1 MLPPSIQVRE
11 GPGQVVVKLADGKPH
26 RVSRREVSLPYTFDG
41 FRSND
46 DFLVIAMNYAFDCIL
61 GMPWLARY
69 KPQIDWLARSVR
81 RRRKFDVSEVFTHLL
96 VSPSDW
102 PNVTVVDR
110 DSTTLAVHRASDGPL
125 CTACAVLRD
134 TSDSDSSLQSEEDNE
149 DDAVEQGFPRVINAV
164 EQGFPH
170 VNAVVEPGFPSAPI
184 VVEQGLPQGHCGD
197 EQELASECDVD
208 GQESSRESM
217 MVEPGFPSSPTVVE
231 PRFPHGHIVVE
242 QGLPHEY
249 DVDGQESPR
258 ESMMV
263 EPGFP
268 AIRSRKSQ
276 TRVLGSFPR

>member
-46 DFLVIAMNYAFDCIL
+46 DFLVIEMNYAFDCIL

-81 RRRKFDVSEVFTHLL
+81 RRRKLDVSEVFTHLL

-102 PNVTVVDR
+102 PNVTVVDSE
-110 DSTTLAVHRASDGPL
+110 STTQVVHRASDGPL
-125 CTACAVLRD
+125 CTACAVLL
-134 TSDSDSSLQSEEDNE
+134 DSSDRTSSLRSEEKDE
-149 DDAVEQGFPRVINAV
+149 DDAVEQGFPRVNTAV

-184 VVEQGLPQGHCGD
+184 VVEQGLPR
-197 EQELASECDVD
+197 A
-208 GQESSRESM
+208 
-217 MVEPGFPSSPTVVE
+217 
-231 PRFPHGHIVVE
+231 
-242 QGLPHEY
+242 
-249 DVDGQESPR
+249 
-258 ESMMV
+258 
-263 EPGFP
+263 
-268 AIRSRKSQ
+268 K
-276 TRVLGSFPR
+276 

>member
-1 MLPPSIQVRE
+1 MLPPSIQIRE
-11 GPGQVVVKLADGKPH
+11 GPGQVVVKLADGKPR

-46 DFLVIAMNYAFDCIL
+46 NFLVIAMNYAFDCIL

-81 RRRKFDVSEVFTHLL
+81 RRRKFDVSEAFTHLL
-96 VSPSDW
+96 VYLSDW
-102 PNVTVVDR
+102 PNVTVVDS

-134 TSDSDSSLQSEEDNE
+134 TSDSDSSLQSEEDDE

-170 VNAVVEPGFPSAPI
+170 VNAGVEPGFPYAPI
-184 VVEQGLPQGHCGD
+184 VVEQGLPQGHCDD
-197 EQELASECDVD
+197 EQELAKEC
-208 GQESSRESM
+208 
-217 MVEPGFPSSPTVVE
+217 
-231 PRFPHGHIVVE
+231 
-242 QGLPHEY
+242 

-268 AIRSRKSQ
+268 SSPSVVEPRSPHEHTVAEQGLPHGFTAAEQELPHQVSTVEFGYSRP
-276 TRVLGSFPR
+276 VFPASWMTTSST

>member
-46 DFLVIAMNYAFDCIL
+46 DFLVIEMNYAFDCIL
-61 GMPWLARY
+61 GMPWLVRY

-102 PNVTVVDR
+102 PNVTVVDSE
-110 DSTTLAVHRASDGPL
+110 STTQVVHRASDGPL
-125 CTACAVLRD
+125 CTACAVLL
-134 TSDSDSSLQSEEDNE
+134 DSSDVPSSLHSEEKE
-149 DDAVEQGFPRVINAV
+149 VDDAVEQRFPRVNIAV

-184 VVEQGLPQGHCGD
+184 VVEQGLPQSLWHHK
-197 EQELASECDVD
+197 
-208 GQESSRESM
+208 
-217 MVEPGFPSSPTVVE
+217 P
-231 PRFPHGHIVVE
+231 
-242 QGLPHEY
+242 LP
-249 DVDGQESPR
+249 
-258 ESMMV
+258 
-263 EPGFP
+263 
-268 AIRSRKSQ
+268 
-276 TRVLGSFPR
+276 